1 MAISRMQQ
9 PRQMY
14 GLGSFVKKAVRKVTK
29 PFTKVAKKIVPKE
42 VAGIMRAAAPFLP
55 SGFREAAY
63 LLGTAKQ
70 TGRIS
75 PIDLALTAAPT
86 FFSKTDLGKGIAQR
100 VGDFTVPG
108 MDTNLREFTLGAPR
122 KPSGINLID
131 PAATAAAGK
140 NVPLIPDAEATSGI
154 LGEGGK
160 FFQFGV
166 KDSPKILD
174 TKAGEFLLGDNEGG
188 FSKAKLA
195 GVGVGLLSL
204 VQNAKTPDEAGQ
216 ALAAST
222 GNSDDYERGFQLFS
236 QLKPELF
243 EVPEQFR
250 MNVKDGGIMRTNYS
264 QGSDFITKRP
274 NFFKDLFLEREGG
287 GGKDYMLP
295 MEASKREDLREGIIF
310 GANDMAKAEE
320 LEAEKILPSLYNN
333 AMLVIDA
340 IQDIDD
346 EETKMKMINDVN
358 SSFDKTRGSGLS
370 KAANSYYRII
380 QKYGYLLDDKKRGLG
395 SMMPRKT
402 TKADGG
408 RIRFSE
414 GGGKD
419 MGAKVKKTFLPD
431 DEFLPKDFPLD
442 FKKFMNEFQFENERK
457 RREQLLEMFKEYM
470 QGQRTPILEAKD
482 GGLMRTDYAIG
493 SDDKGVVNPFQPKPI
508 GPVLPEEDKP
518 FKPKPLK
525 PIKMAGSDRY
535 QRILEQLINELE
547 GRLGRD
553 LTDAEYDMVSKE
565 AYERLSDPDFA
576 VGGRVDYALGTR
588 PTAEES
594 GLGGLPIE
602 ADMRYTGGF
611 MPYGAKEKADDVP
624 ARLSKNEF
632 VFTADAVRAAGGG
645 SVNEGAKKMYQ
656 TMKQLEAKPEAKG
669 MTA

>member
-42 VAGIMRAAAPFLP
+42 VAGIMRVAAPFLP
-55 SGFREAAY
+55 AGYREAAY

-75 PIDLALTAAPT
+75 PIDLALTLAPSANQYFASDKT
-86 FFSKTDLGKGIAQR
+86 LPFGQRQGFFAEKL
-100 VGDFTVPG
+100 PG
-108 MDTNLREFTLGAPR
+108 ANEFLFGAPAE
-122 KPSGINLID
+122 PSGINLID
-131 PAATAAAGK
+131 PAATAEAGK
-140 NVPLIPDAEATSGI
+140 NIRLIPDAKETTGI
-154 LGEGGK
+154 FGTGGK
-160 FFQFGV
+160 MFQFGKDQGGVLDNV
-166 KDSPKILD
+166 KAFRDK
-174 TKAGEFLLGDNEGG
+174 TKLGSLLLEGDKGT
-188 FSKAKLA
+188 FSKSKVAGL
-195 GVGVGLLSL
+195 GVGVLSL
-204 VQNAKTPDEAGQ
+204 IQNSKTADDAGK

-222 GNSDDYERGFQLFS
+222 GNSDDYDRGFQLFS
-236 QLKPELF
+236 QLRPELF
-243 EVPEQFR
+243 EVPEEFR

-295 MEASKREDLREGIIF
+295 MEAGKRKDLTEGMIF
-310 GANDMAKAEE
+310 GADDMAKAEE

-395 SMMPRKT
+395 SMK
-402 TKADGG
+402 G
-408 RIRFSE
+408 R
-414 GGGKD
+414 
-419 MGAKVKKTFLPD
+419 
-431 DEFLPKDFPLD
+431 
-442 FKKFMNEFQFENERK
+442 
-457 RREQLLEMFKEYM
+457 
-470 QGQRTPILEAKD
+470 PISEAKD
-482 GGLMRTDYAIG
+482 GGIMRINYSRG
-493 SDDKGVVNPFQPKPI
+493 SDDK
-508 GPVLPEEDKP
+508 PVLPEDPTKP
-518 FKPKPLK
+518 INPFGPK
-525 PIKMAGSDRY
+525 PIKPLGDMKMSEFDLLEYQEEFERVFPDMREKRGTDEYNEMLEDYFRGLASKDDNKGIMMAGSDRY
-535 QRILEQLINELE
+535 QRILEQLMNELE
-547 GRLGRD
+547 GRLGRE
-553 LTDAEYDMVSKE
+553 LTDAEYEMVSKE
-565 AYERLSDPDFA
+565 AYDRLSDPDFA

-588 PTAEES
+588 PTEQES

-645 SVNEGAKKMYQ
+645 SVNEGAKKMYA
-656 TMKQLEAKPEAKG
+656 TMKQLEKKPEAKG